1 MLEFK
6 DKVVLVTGSSR
17 GIGRSIAISFAKEG
31 ANVIINYKKS
41 TMDANIAY
49 EIVSSYGNKCM
60 AIKADVA
67 NENEVKKMI
76 DAIISEYGRIDILV
90 NNAGIAYDSDIDE
103 KTTANWQDT
112 LNTNVLGPFL
122 ASKYAG
128 KKMLEQKY
136 GKIINILSTN
146 GINTTYPYSMD
157 YDASKAALINLTK
170 NLAIQFAPYINVN
183 SVAPGWVD
191 TAMNSNL
198 PKSYLKEE
206 KEKILLKRFAEPE
219 EISNVVLFLAS
230 DKARYITSEI
240 ITVSGGLWSSQ

>member
-1 MLEFK
+1 MSNFK

-17 GIGRSIAISFAKEG
+17 GIGRSIAVSFAKEG
-31 ANVIINYKKS
+31 ANVIINYKNS
-41 TMDANIAY
+41 EMDANIAY

-60 AIKADVA
+60 AIKADVS
-67 NENEVKKMI
+67 NEKDVKRMI
-76 DAIISEYGRIDILV
+76 DTIIKEYGRIDILV
-90 NNAGIAYDSDIDE
+90 NNAGIAIDTTFE
-103 KTTANWQDT
+103 DKTVDNWQDT

-122 ASKYAG
+122 TSKYAG
-128 KKMLEQKY
+128 KIMVEQKY
-136 GKIINILSTN
+136 GKIINISSTN
-146 GINTTYPYSMD
+146 GINTIYPYSMD

-170 NLAIQFAPYINVN
+170 NLAIQFAPYVNVN

-191 TAMNSNL
+191 TAMNSDL

-206 KEKILLKRFAEPE
+206 KEKILLKRFGEPE

-240 ITVSGGLWSSQ
+240 ITVSGGL

>member
-76 DAIISEYGRIDILV
+76 DEIISEYGRIDILV

-122 ASKYAG
+122 TSKYAG

-136 GKIINILSTN
+136 GKIINISSTN

-240 ITVSGGLWSSQ
+240 ITVSGGL

>member
-76 DAIISEYGRIDILV
+76 DEIISEYGRIDILV

-122 ASKYAG
+122 TSKYAG

-136 GKIINILSTN
+136 GKIINISSTN

-170 NLAIQFAPYINVN
+170 NLAIQFAPHINVN

-240 ITVSGGLWSSQ
+240 ITVSGGLWSSK

>member
-76 DAIISEYGRIDILV
+76 DEIISEYGRIDILV

-122 ASKYAG
+122 TSKYAG

-136 GKIINILSTN
+136 GKIINISSTN

-170 NLAIQFAPYINVN
+170 NLAIQFAPHINVN

-240 ITVSGGLWSSQ
+240 ITVSGGLWSS

>member
-76 DAIISEYGRIDILV
+76 DEIISEYGRIDILV

-122 ASKYAG
+122 TSKYAG

-136 GKIINILSTN
+136 GKIINISSTN

-170 NLAIQFAPYINVN
+170 NLAIQFAPHINVN

-240 ITVSGGLWSSQ
+240 ITVSGGL